1 MPLYRVQDDTLAPVD
16 RASFAREGVRERDDL
31 QRWLRDAIETV
42 APDTMVVAE
51 EFSDWE
57 DSRRRIDLLC
67 IDRDARLVVVELKRG
82 EIGAHMELQAIRY
95 AGMVSRMTFE
105 QLVRAHAGY
114 LRTRG
119 SDEDAETA
127 ILEFLDW
134 DEPDEDAFP
143 AGVRIVLVA
152 SDFASEL
159 TTAVLWLSE
168 FDVDIRC
175 VRLNPHTIDG
185 SIVLAI
191 EQCLPVPQAEE
202 FQVRIR
208 EKAAS
213 VRESR
218 KAERKNRDPHRTW
231 ADCRQYGYVSA
242 GGRSVIQIQ
251 GIAPGDKILAYRKG
265 HGYVGVGIVTE
276 AMVPWDSF
284 AIDETDRTLA
294 ELPDKPQP
302 GPAADPSLREHCVRV
317 DWVEAVDAADAVTG
331 PPRRATAQRVLDAG
345 FVELVLSGFG
355 LRLDDPRLA
364 GATGA
369 NSEK

>member
-1 MPLYRVQDDTLAPVD
+1 MLRTPWRGSCEQAWFGALVFAPATPASRHGGRDVPLYRVQDNTLTPVD

-57 DSRRRIDLLC
+57 DSKRRIDLLC

-105 QLVRAHAGY
+105 QLVRAHATY
-114 LRTRG
+114 LRSRG
-119 SDEDAETA
+119 SDEDAESA

-134 DEPDEDAFP
+134 DAPDEDAFP

-202 FQVRIR
+202 FQLRIK

-218 KAERKNRDPHRTW
+218 KTERGEFTGYWFVNVGERRNRDPHRTW
-231 ADCRQYGYVSA
+231 ADCR
-242 GGRSVIQIQ
+242 R
-251 GIAPGDKILAYRKG
+251 
-265 HGYVGVGIVTE
+265 
-276 AMVPWDSF
+276 
-284 AIDETDRTLA
+284 
-294 ELPDKPQP
+294 
-302 GPAADPSLREHCVRV
+302 
-317 DWVEAVDAADAVTG
+317 
-331 PPRRATAQRVLDAG
+331 
-345 FVELVLSGFG
+345 
-355 LRLDDPRLA
+355 
-364 GATGA
+364 
-369 NSEK
+369 